1 MLRVV
6 FAVACLWCLV
16 NPPAASAWG
25 YQGHKVV
32 GAIADKLLTDNA
44 RQQVK
49 RLLGEHIKLQQA
61 GPWADCVKSV
71 QLKDG
76 AFSYVV
82 DPDHYDYE
90 VPCKPFRDERDL
102 MVGFASR
109 NWTNCPYVPDPANPP
124 LGCHNT
130 FHFDDVAIQR
140 NGFDRAFKGTNE
152 HDLVATINAAVAVL
166 SGKPVPSSFAYSINE
181 REALLLLAHLV
192 GDLHQPLHVGSVYL
206 DTNGKLVDPD
216 AGSQIDP
223 ATETA
228 GGNALQDQNLNLH
241 HEWDDIPTDLG
252 EGSTRELLAAA
263 KLVPAS
269 QGRIEDWPPAWAS
282 ESVLVARD
290 AFAGLTFKFNP
301 PQPPAT
307 RNQWF
312 VSFNDHTAYLWLMDQ
327 IKRRQ
332 LARGGARLAEILNT
346 IWP

>member
-1 MLRVV
+1 VQAIPGRTGPDGGFRV
-6 FAVACLWCLV
+6 AQLDQLSLC
-16 NPPAASAWG
+16 
-25 YQGHKVV
+25 
-32 GAIADKLLTDNA
+32 
-44 RQQVK
+44 
-49 RLLGEHIKLQQA
+49 A
-61 GPWADCVKSV
+61 GPR
-71 QLKDG
+71 
-76 AFSYVV
+76 
-82 DPDHYDYE
+82 H
-90 VPCKPFRDERDL
+90 
-102 MVGFASR
+102 
-109 NWTNCPYVPDPANPP
+109 PP